1 MSSRLWLFQSV
12 YQSFEFLFS
21 VVEMWRDA
29 KPVLDCGQ
37 NELLCF
43 QLRMTSSQIIQF
55 YYDDPGAVVI
65 RTRCDAMK
73 PLLIDEL
80 HQMLSQCTNP
90 VADVKMSNISYEINR

>member
-1 MSSRLWLFQSV
+1 MSSRICFLQSV

-43 QLRMTSSQIIQF
+43 QFRMTSSQIIQF

-73 PLLIDEL
+73 PLVIDEL

-90 VADVKMSNISYEINR
+90 VVDVKMSNIGYEINR